1 MNQSEL
7 DNESIEEFPELDTDI
22 VTEEVDRYP
31 TKNDMKVATRTLIC
45 KIGTYI
51 NIKKVYDT
59 VKETPGK
66 IEKIKAGNKKDLDN
80 KVIEEKATRKN
91 KKTKKTFYN
100 QVTLIIKPYPERTN
114 GINMKLSENG
124 SIQMTGPKT
133 IEEGHKTIEKMLEYL
148 YEFDKEI
155 FYNKIKTIS
164 TDETSVG
171 TDSTM
176 DTNITDEVEE
186 PDVIKYF
193 TEEELK
199 KIPILSTQCE
209 LIIVSFQV
217 PLLIH
222 LSRFNAI
229 LKDKYNLLSIFGTS
243 SYPGINTKFTYD
255 YDCKEQ
261 EHVKKKK
268 RYLCKCRDM
277 SIFTFRTGKVIIT
290 GFENIEKIQTIF
302 EKYIEIV
309 KMEEANIKIE
319 PNKLETEKNKS
330 DKPNLMEVNGK
341 VFEIIQDF

>member
-51 NIKKVYDT
+51 NIKKVYDS

-66 IEKIKAGNKKDLDN
+66 IEKIKTGNKKDLD
-80 KVIEEKATRKN
+80 KVLEEKTSRKN
-91 KKTKKTFYN
+91 KKTKKIFYN

-176 DTNITDEVEE
+176 DTNISDELEE
-186 PDVIKYF
+186 PNVIKYF
-193 TEEELK
+193 TVEEMK

-309 KMEEANIKIE
+309 KEEEANIKIE
-319 PNKLETEKNKS
+319 ANKLETDKNKS

-341 VFEIIQDF
+341 LFEIIQDF